1 MTSSTIHA
9 DYSEDFDFEFDEQVF
24 RPAAR
29 IGCSNYHRVE
39 YGSQTLLTT
48 YKTQQLFSEIIK
60 SNTPSTPV
68 PHRGGGR
75 RYLIEPL
82 KNIDLLV

>member
-1 MTSSTIHA
+1 MPFTPYTLVWT
-9 DYSEDFDFEFDEQVF
+9 FVF
-24 RPAAR
+24 GLLSLNSQ
-29 IGCSNYHRVE
+29 IQINKL
-39 YGSQTLLTT
+39 SQTLLTT
-48 YKTQQLFSEIIK
+48 YKTQQLFSEIIRY
-60 SNTPSTPV
+60 NTPSNPV